1 MKTNTKKIL
10 LWLYPIKT
18 QNEENQPAR
27 LIGIAQ
33 LKIILPDIKKT
44 SLRSLLNLLIK
55 NNYLRML
62 NLPNQKQLTITD
74 TGMKAIEAQI
84 PALKGFH
91 TPITQWWVIN
101 FLKPPKT
108 DQAFRY
114 LRRFLLNKKAI
125 ALTRGVYLFVQKL
138 DPEVKHL
145 LGNLYQGSVIVFKT
159 DTFLYTDMLQLI
171 GQKINLSDTLS
182 LLSGISK
189 EIDQLLAKI
198 DKQKGLT
205 SHQKKQINS
214 LFCRLFEL
222 AESSFSLVSNFYPQ
236 AKDALDYLKKLQK
249 IAIL

>member
-1 MKTNTKKIL
+1 MKINTKKIL

-18 QNEENQPAR
+18 QSAENQAAR
-27 LIGIAQ
+27 LMDVAE

-44 SLRSLLNLLIK
+44 SLRSLLNLLIR
-55 NNYLRML
+55 NNYVRML

-84 PALKGFH
+84 SALKSFYS
-91 TPITQWWVIN
+91 PITQWWVIN

-108 DQAFRY
+108 DQSFRY

-125 ALTRGVYLFVQKL
+125 TLTRGVYLFAQEL
-138 DPEVKHL
+138 DSEVEYL

-171 GQKINLSDTLS
+171 GKKINLSDTLS

-189 EIDQLLAKI
+189 EIDQLLVKI
-198 DKQKGLT
+198 DKQKRLT

-222 AESSFSLVSNFYPQ
+222 VESSFGLVSNFYPQ

-249 IAIL
+249 IVIL

>member
-18 QNEENQPAR
+18 QNKENQTTR
-27 LIGIAQ
+27 LVNIAE

-44 SLRSLLNLLIK
+44 SLRSLLNLLTK
-55 NNYLRML
+55 NNYVRIFSLT
-62 NLPNQKQLTITD
+62 NQKQLTITS

-84 PALKGFH
+84 SALKSFRG
-91 TPITQWWVIN
+91 PITQWWLIS

-125 ALTRGVYLFVQKL
+125 ALTRGIYLFAQEL
-138 DPEVKHL
+138 DAEVKYL
-145 LGNLYQGSVIVFKT
+145 LDNLYQGSVIVFKT
-159 DTFLYTDMLQLI
+159 DTFLYTDILQVI
-171 GQKINLSDTLS
+171 GLKINLSDTLS

-189 EIDQLLAKI
+189 EIDQLLIKI

-205 SHQKKQINS
+205 SHQKKQISS

-222 AESSFSLVSNFYPQ
+222 AESSFSLVGNFYPQ
-236 AKDALDYLKKLQK
+236 AKDDLDHLKKLQEIK
-249 IAIL
+249 IL